1 MNSNFN
7 IVCIGGGNG
16 TPRVLR
22 ALKSHNVHLT
32 AVITM
37 ADSGGSAGFLR
48 KHYGTLPTGDVRR
61 ALVALATV
69 ESPLKDMMTYR
80 FKGGP
85 LDEQSAGSIFLTTL
99 ENVTGSF
106 EKAIATASE
115 LLKIKGD
122 VLPVTLDNVQLC
134 AELEDGTIVRGETNI
149 DIPKHDPN
157 LKIKKV
163 WLELYPPVQ
172 GRAEAKINPRV
183 TDAIA
188 KADMIIIGP
197 GDLYSSLIPNL
208 LVAGVPE
215 AIKKSNAKKVFIVN
229 LKTKQGE
236 TQHFKAED
244 FVSEIKKY
252 IPVDISVFNSNLRSP
267 SFLHMPETG
276 AHIVCAD
283 VLDDTVD
290 QHDAGEKLANV
301 LLTL

>member
-1 MNSNFN
+1 MKN

-22 ALKSHNVHLT
+22 ALVSHDVHLT

-61 ALVALATV
+61 ALVALSTTH
-69 ESPLKDMMTYR
+69 SPLLNLMTYR

-85 LDEQSAGSIFLTTL
+85 LDEQSTGSIFLTTL
-99 ENVTGSF
+99 ESVTGSF
-106 EKAIATASE
+106 EQAIETAGE
-115 LLKIKGD
+115 LLKIKGE

-134 AELEDGTIVRGETNI
+134 AELEDGTQIFGETNI
-149 DIPKHDPN
+149 DIPKHDAN
-157 LKIKKV
+157 LKIKKI
-163 WLELYPPVQ
+163 WLEP
-172 GRAEAKINPRV
+172 EAHINPRV
-183 TDAIA
+183 ASAIA

-215 AIKKSNAKKVFIVN
+215 AIKASKAKKVFIAN

-236 TQHFKAED
+236 TQNFTAED
-244 FVSEIKKY
+244 FVQEIEKY
-252 IPVDISVFNSNLRSP
+252 IPVDTSVFNNNLRSP

-276 AHIVCAD
+276 KGIVCAD
-283 VLDDTVD
+283 VLDDQTD
-290 QHDAGEKLANV
+290 QHDAGEKLAGV
-301 LLTL
+301 LLAP